1 MGSGGKTTRELPKAD
16 SGLATNAMSHIQ
28 EILLVTATPVTP
40 VTSRVSR
47 ICRVAGRFTISHA
60 IVGSEF
66 GGDSEGAVA
75 TRRRR
80 TLTMASIVTLNT
92 TRASTERR
100 LRREEEFLPSATVA
114 DRIGGNNLLA
124 LLKEE

>member
-28 EILLVTATPVTP
+28 EVLLVTATPVTP

-75 TRRRR
+75 TRRR
-80 TLTMASIVTLNT
+80 TLTMASFVTLNT
-92 TRASTERR
+92 TRASAEWR